1 MCYYKD
7 KINITKMDTSNAGQH
22 WFSTED
28 ELLLEELNK
37 NIDIKTIAQNHKR
50 TAINTRRRLIAYK
63 MHLEKISIEEIM
75 YTTKFDQKTIRE
87 IIDKRDKFK
96 SKSIENDISEM
107 KNDISEMKNT
117 LKKLVKYLLVLH
129 NES

>member
-50 TAINTRRRLIAYK
+50 TLGAINARRRLIAYK

-75 YTTKFDQKTIRE
+75 DKTKFDAKTISE
-87 IIDKRDKFK
+87 IIDKRDKF
-96 SKSIENDISEM
+96 KSIENDISEM

-117 LKKLVKYLLVLH
+117 LNKLVKYLLVLH